1 MDAHGWQVHLQV
13 LLVFTGLLASY
24 NKARLMPLGSL
35 THGRQMTTIK
45 GMPNMRGKIIHA
57 HFYTINS
64 GSSVCTPSE
73 FRPFSLPSSAQQNY
87 SVKWWSWCPLV
98 YKHGRMK
105 QEIQILKHVPCSI
118 YIYIIYIYTVHMDFP
133 SHYDMSCSWMVW
145 PSKLCISNYIYTGL
159 SQTFLGGYRTSLSHR
174 IQLPKKTCRG
184 MSQILRDTI
193 HNKEVPIKVIIL
205 IVRHTLKLAIQRFIR
220 SWVAMT

>member
-118 YIYIIYIYTVHMDFP
+118 YIYIYIYYIYIYTQYTWIFLPTMTCLVLEWSGHP
-133 SHYDMSCSWMVW
+133 
-145 PSKLCISNYIYTGL
+145 NYAYLII
-159 SQTFLGGYRTSLSHR
+159 F
-174 IQLPKKTCRG
+174 IRG
-184 MSQILRDTI
+184 C
-193 HNKEVPIKVIIL
+193 
-205 IVRHTLKLAIQRFIR
+205 LKLFWGGIEPHCPIVYNCQKKHGGACPKYWETQFTTRR
-220 SWVAMT
+220 SR